1 MAEGGG
7 INSLN
12 IKLTA
17 DPDALKKGLDTAVKA
32 LQTGGDKMK
41 QQTEKMTFAM
51 GKWNKT
57 ATDVG
62 QTASRQ
68 SRALQNLANS
78 YAAMGDAGTAGLRA
92 TAAEAIELKRRMED
106 VQGII
111 GAADLEGKFKTGAV
125 AMGKLTQGVAG
136 AQGAMHMLGIDSSSA
151 TETMARLQSLMA
163 MSQAL
168 EAITSLDGEV
178 MALAGS
184 IDLAA
189 ARQKILNVVMSPL
202 GIGAIVAGIALAVT
216 AYTLLSEKTYEV
228 SQSMKIRNE
237 IADDTREKLKSEY
250 GESLA
255 LAAVLKDETQSRE
268 NRTAAL
274 KKLQADY
281 PGYLSNVDLEK
292 TKTADL
298 RSEVQRLTNSIYLQ
312 AKAKAAMA
320 KLQEIAAKEIDLEI
334 QRDKELAAV
343 KTASMRFAGESASV
357 VEGATTRERA
367 ALAAT
372 QAELTRVAEQRAEVL
387 RLVKE
392 TGTELDKQGNKPTA
406 PAATPAGGGK
416 STGIGATVVTPAKSI
431 VDDQTK
437 EIEKAIAEISAL
449 PVLQQRG
456 SSDTGKPGVSIPINL
471 SFDQATAGKTGERVM
486 AQVSALNSGLQSA
499 MAGTVDNISNLISDM
514 FTQPE
519 DAFRNFGNAMLATL
533 GQFMSQLGKAIIA
546 AGTASQV
553 FQKALLANPGLAI
566 AAGAAL
572 VMAGA
577 AVTGMMK
584 QGMNARAAQ
593 DTGGGGGTPQGIRPF
608 ATGGIVS
615 GPTLGLMGEYAG
627 ARSNPEVVAPL
638 DKLKSMLGG
647 GTGTLTT
654 RVSGTDLL
662 IMLDRAERNRGRVR

>member
-1 MAEGGG
+1 MGEGGG

-41 QQTEKMTFAM
+41 QQTEKMTSAM

-111 GAADLEGKFKTGAV
+111 AASDLEGKFKTGAI

-216 AYTLLSEKTYEV
+216 AYSLLSEKTYEV

-298 RSEVQRLTNSIYLQ
+298 RAEVQKLTNSIYLQ

-320 KLQEIAAKEIDLEI
+320 KLQDIAAKEIDLEI

-357 VEGATTRERA
+357 VEGATTKERN

-372 QAELTRVAEQRAEVL
+372 QAELKRVAEQRAEVL

-392 TGTELDKQGNKPTA
+392 TGAELDKQGNKSAAPKAAAVTQPGATITPPTA
-406 PAATPAGGGK
+406 KPP
-416 STGIGATVVTPAKSI
+416 VVVPVPETLALAR
-431 VDDQTK
+431 QN
-437 EIEKAIAEISAL
+437 IEKVNEELRDITRTELPPIDQAAYQASLDAIA
-449 PVLQQRG
+449 
-456 SSDTGKPGVSIPINL
+456 K
-471 SFDQATAGKTGERVM
+471 DQKLEAAMDRKYERVQ
-486 AQVSALNSGLQSA
+486 AQTDALNSGMQS
-499 MAGTVDNISNLISDM
+499 
-514 FTQPE
+514 
-519 DAFRNFGNAMLATL
+519 
-533 GQFMSQLGKAIIA
+533 
-546 AGTASQV
+546 
-553 FQKALLANPGLAI
+553 
-566 AAGAAL
+566 
-572 VMAGA
+572 
-577 AVTGMMK
+577 
-584 QGMNARAAQ
+584 
-593 DTGGGGGTPQGIRPF
+593 
-608 ATGGIVS
+608 
-615 GPTLGLMGEYAG
+615 
-627 ARSNPEVVAPL
+627 
-638 DKLKSMLGG
+638 
-647 GTGTLTT
+647 
-654 RVSGTDLL
+654 
-662 IMLDRAERNRGRVR
+662 